1 MLIQFLGGAME
12 VTGTTHVLSTR
23 KSRVLRD
30 AGLFQGRR
38 AQAREKNEMTFVNME
53 PVDCMVLSHAHIDH
67 CGNIPLLVKNG
78 FSGPLYTHAATKDL
92 CELMLMD
99 SAHIQELDAE
109 YLSRK
114 LDPNDPLIAPLYSE
128 EEAEASL
135 KYLVPHQYHERI
147 QLTEDIGVTAYEA
160 GHILGSASHIFDIK
174 EGRRKLKIGYA
185 LDLGRKGLPIIRDPE
200 QLTDIDALVMEA
212 TYGNRRHRDINQSE
226 DLLAGVINRTY
237 RKGGKIIIPAFA
249 LERAQEIVYTLM
261 KLYGQ
266 TDENGNH
273 LVPSLPI
280 YIDSPLACEVSKV
293 FGKHPETYGE
303 ETLKLAQSR
312 SKMYMSECVHLI
324 GTVEE
329 SKALND
335 DPRSMIIISASGM
348 CESGRILHHLKNNVE
363 DPRNAVVIVGYQA
376 ENTLGRRIV
385 DRAEEIKI
393 FGKMYKM
400 NAERV
405 VLNTY
410 SGHAD
415 QKDLLEFACNVGDR
429 CKTFVLVHGEEE
441 SIMDLAANIQSMRPD
456 ARVLTPNRF
465 DIISI

>member
-12 VTGTTHVLSTR
+12 VTGSTHVLSTK

-38 AQAREKNEMTFVNME
+38 AETREKNETIFTDME
-53 PVDCMVLSHAHIDH
+53 MVDSMVLSHAHIDH
-67 CGNIPLLVKNG
+67 CGNIPLLVKRG
-78 FSGPLYTHAATKDL
+78 YTGPIHTHAATKDL
-92 CELMLMD
+92 CELMLLD

-114 LDPNDPLIAPLYSE
+114 LDPDDPLIAPLYSE

-135 KYLVPHQYHERI
+135 GTLVPHQYHE
-147 QLTEDIGVTAYEA
+147 
-160 GHILGSASHIFDIK
+160 HI
-174 EGRRKLKIGYA
+174 
-185 LDLGRKGLPIIRDPE
+185 

-212 TYGNRRHRDINQSE
+212 TYGNRYHKDINQAE
-226 DLLAGVINRTY
+226 DLLAGVVNRTF
-237 RKGGKIIIPAFA
+237 RRGGKIIIPAFA

-261 KLYGQ
+261 KRYEAKL
-266 TDENGNH
+266 T
-273 LVPSLPI
+273 PMLPI

-293 FGKHPETYGE
+293 FGRHPETYDE
-303 ETLKLAQSR
+303 ATLQLAKSR
-312 SKMYMSECVHLI
+312 TRMYMSEFVHLI
-324 GTVEE
+324 SSVEE

-335 DPRSMIIISASGM
+335 DPSSMIIISASGM

-385 DRAEEIKI
+385 ERATELKI
-393 FGKMYKM
+393 FGQFYKM

-405 VLNTY
+405 VLNTF

-415 QKDLLEFACNVGDR
+415 KGDLLHFVSNVGER
-429 CKTFVLVHGEEE
+429 CKTFVLVHGEKQ
-441 SIMDLAANIQSMRPD
+441 SILDLADSIRALRPD
-456 ARVLTPNRF
+456 ARVLTPERF
-465 DIISI
+465 DTISI

>member
-12 VTGTTHVLSTR
+12 VTGTTHLLSTR

-38 AQAREKNEMTFVNME
+38 AASREKNETTFVDME

-67 CGNIPLLVKNG
+67 CGNIPLLVKSG
-78 FSGPLYTHAATKDL
+78 FTGPIHTHAATADL
-92 CELMLMD
+92 CDLMLKD

-114 LDPNDPLIAPLYSE
+114 LDPEDPLIAPLYSE

-135 KYLVPHQYHERI
+135 KYLVPHQYHERV
-147 QLTEDIGVTAYEA
+147 QLTEDMGVTFLEA
-160 GHILGSASHIFDIK
+160 GHILGSASHIFDVK
-174 EGRRKLKIGYA
+174 EGRRKIKIGYA
-185 LDLGRKGLPIIRDPE
+185 LDLGRKNVPIIRDPE
-200 QLTDIDALVMEA
+200 QLEDIDALVMEA
-212 TYGNRRHRDINQSE
+212 TYGNRYHKDINQAE
-226 DLLAGVINRTY
+226 DLLAGVIKRTY
-237 RKGGKIIIPAFA
+237 LKGGKVIIPAFA
-249 LERAQEIVYTLM
+249 LERAQEVVFTLM
-261 KLYGQ
+261 KMYKDNL
-266 TDENGNH
+266 T
-273 LVPSLPI
+273 PKLPI
-280 YIDSPLACEVSKV
+280 YIDSPLACEISKV
-293 FGKHPETYGE
+293 FGRHPEAYDET
-303 ETLKLAQSR
+303 TLKLAQSR
-312 SKMYMSECVHLI
+312 AKMYMSDYVHLI
-324 GTVEE
+324 STVEE

-335 DPRSMIIISASGM
+335 DPSSMIIISASGM

-363 DPRNAVVIVGYQA
+363 DSRNAVCIVGYQA

-405 VLNTY
+405 VLNTF

-415 QKDLLEFACNVGDR
+415 KGDLLEFASKVGKR
-429 CKTFVLVHGEEE
+429 CKTFVLVHGEEK
-441 SIMDLAANIQSMRPD
+441 SIMDLAENIRAMRPD

>member
-12 VTGTTHVLSTR
+12 VTGSTHVLSTK

-38 AQAREKNEMTFVNME
+38 AESRQKNETTFVNME

-78 FSGPLYTHAATKDL
+78 YTGPIHTHAATKDL
-92 CELMLMD
+92 CDLMLLD

-114 LDPNDPLIAPLYSE
+114 LDPDDPLIAPLYSE

-135 KYLVPHQYHERI
+135 QYFVPHHYHEHV
-147 QLTEDIGVTAYEA
+147 QLTEDIGVTFLEA

-174 EGRRKLKIGYA
+174 DGRRKIKVGYA
-185 LDLGRKGLPIIRDPE
+185 LDLGRKNLPIIRDPE
-200 QLTDIDALVMEA
+200 QHTDIDALVMEA
-212 TYGNRRHRDINQSE
+212 TYGNRYHKDINQAE

-237 RKGGKIIIPAFA
+237 KRGGKIIIPAFA

-261 KLYGQ
+261 KMYDSKL
-266 TDENGNH
+266 T
-273 LVPSLPI
+273 PMLPI

-293 FGKHPETYGE
+293 FGKHPETYDQA
-303 ETLKLAQSR
+303 TLELAKSR
-312 SKMYMSECVHLI
+312 TRMYMREFVHLI
-324 GTVEE
+324 STVEE

-335 DPRSMIIISASGM
+335 DPSSMIIISASGM

-385 DRAEEIKI
+385 DRAKEIKI
-393 FGKMYKM
+393 FGQYYRM

-405 VLNTY
+405 VLNTF

-415 QKDLLEFACNVGDR
+415 KGDLLDFVSHVGDR
-429 CKTFVLVHGEEE
+429 CKTFVLVHGERQ
-441 SIMDLAANIQSMRPD
+441 SIMDLAENIRALRPD
-456 ARVLTPNRF
+456 ARVLTPERF
-465 DIISI
+465 DTISI

>member
-12 VTGTTHVLSTR
+12 VTGSTHVLSTK

-38 AQAREKNEMTFVNME
+38 AESREKNETIFTDME
-53 PVDCMVLSHAHIDH
+53 MVDSMVLSHAHIDH
-67 CGNIPLLVKNG
+67 CGNIPLLVKRG
-78 FSGPLYTHAATKDL
+78 YTGPIHTHAATKDL
-92 CELMLMD
+92 CELMLLD

-114 LDPNDPLIAPLYSE
+114 LDPDDPLIAPLYSE
-128 EEAEASL
+128 EEAEESL
-135 KYLVPHQYHERI
+135 KNLVPHQYHEHV
-147 QLTEDIGVTAYEA
+147 QLTEDIGVTFLEA

-174 EGRRKLKIGYA
+174 EGRRKIKVGYA
-185 LDLGRKGLPIIRDPE
+185 LDLGRNNLPIIRDPE

-212 TYGNRRHRDINQSE
+212 TYGNRYHKDINQAE
-226 DLLAGVINRTY
+226 DLLAGVVNRTY
-237 RKGGKIIIPAFA
+237 RRGGKIIIPAFA

-261 KLYGQ
+261 KMYEAKL
-266 TDENGNH
+266 T
-273 LVPSLPI
+273 PMLPI

-293 FGKHPETYGE
+293 FGRHPETYDE
-303 ETLKLAQSR
+303 ATLQLAKSR
-312 SKMYMSECVHLI
+312 TKMYMSEFVHLI
-324 GTVEE
+324 SSVEE

-335 DPRSMIIISASGM
+335 DPSSMIIISASGM

-385 DRAEEIKI
+385 ERATELKI
-393 FGKMYKM
+393 FGQFYKM

-405 VLNTY
+405 VLNTF

-415 QKDLLEFACNVGDR
+415 KGDLLNFVSNVGSR
-429 CKTFVLVHGEEE
+429 CKTFVLAHGERQ
-441 SIMDLAANIQSMRPD
+441 SIMDLAESIRALRPD
-456 ARVLTPNRF
+456 ARVLTPERF
-465 DIISI
+465 DTISI

>member
-12 VTGTTHVLSTR
+12 VTGSTHVLSTK

-38 AQAREKNEMTFVNME
+38 AESRQKNETTFVNME

-67 CGNIPLLVKNG
+67 CGNIPLLIKSG
-78 FSGPLYTHAATKDL
+78 FEGPIHTHAATKDL
-92 CELMLMD
+92 CDLMLLD

-114 LDPNDPLIAPLYSE
+114 LDPDDPLIAPLYSE

-135 KYLVPHQYHERI
+135 QYFVPHQYHEHV
-147 QLTEDIGVTAYEA
+147 QLTEDISVTFWEA

-174 EGRRKLKIGYA
+174 EGRRKIKVGYA
-185 LDLGRKGLPIIRDPE
+185 LDLGRKNLPIIRDPE

-212 TYGNRRHRDINQSE
+212 TYGNRYHKDINQAE
-226 DLLAGVINRTY
+226 DLLAGVINRTFK
-237 RKGGKIIIPAFA
+237 RGGKIIIPAFA

-261 KLYGQ
+261 KMYDAKL
-266 TDENGNH
+266 T
-273 LVPSLPI
+273 PMLPI

-293 FGKHPETYGE
+293 FGKHPETYDQA
-303 ETLKLAQSR
+303 TLELAKSR
-312 SKMYMSECVHLI
+312 TRMYMREFVHLI
-324 GTVEE
+324 STVEE

-335 DPRSMIIISASGM
+335 DPSSMIIISASGM

-363 DPRNAVVIVGYQA
+363 DSRNAVVIVGYQA

-385 DRAEEIKI
+385 DRAKEIKI
-393 FGKMYKM
+393 FGQYYKM

-405 VLNTY
+405 VLNTF

-415 QKDLLEFACNVGDR
+415 KGDLLEFVSNVGDR
-429 CKTFVLVHGEEE
+429 CKTFVLVHGERQ
-441 SIMDLAANIQSMRPD
+441 SITDLAENIRTLRPD
-456 ARVLTPNRF
+456 ARVLTPERF
-465 DIISI
+465 DTISI

>member
-12 VTGTTHVLSTR
+12 VTGSTHVLSTK

-30 AGLFQGRR
+30 AGLFQGHR
-38 AQAREKNEMTFVNME
+38 AETREKNETVFNDLEVI
-53 PVDCMVLSHAHIDH
+53 DSMVLSHAHIDH
-67 CGNIPLLVKNG
+67 CGNIPLLVKRG
-78 FSGPLYTHAATKDL
+78 YTGPIHTHAATKDL
-92 CELMLMD
+92 CELMLLD

-114 LDPNDPLIAPLYSE
+114 LDPDDPLIAPLYSE
-128 EEAEASL
+128 EEAEESL
-135 KYLVPHQYHERI
+135 KNLVPHQYHEHV
-147 QLTEDIGVTAYEA
+147 QLTEDIGVTFLEA

-174 EGRRKLKIGYA
+174 EGRRKIKVGYA
-185 LDLGRKGLPIIRDPE
+185 LDLGRNNLPIIRDPE

-212 TYGNRRHRDINQSE
+212 TYGNRYHKDINQAE
-226 DLLAGVINRTY
+226 DLLAGVVNRTY
-237 RKGGKIIIPAFA
+237 RRGGKIIIPAFA

-261 KLYGQ
+261 KMYSAKL
-266 TDENGNH
+266 T
-273 LVPSLPI
+273 PMLPI

-293 FGKHPETYGE
+293 FGRHPETYDE
-303 ETLKLAQSR
+303 ATLQLAKSR
-312 SKMYMSECVHLI
+312 TKMYMSEFVHLI
-324 GTVEE
+324 SSVEE

-335 DPRSMIIISASGM
+335 DPSSMIIISASGM

-385 DRAEEIKI
+385 ERATELKI
-393 FGKMYKM
+393 FGQFYKM

-405 VLNTY
+405 VLNTF

-415 QKDLLEFACNVGDR
+415 KGDLLNFVSNVGSR
-429 CKTFVLVHGEEE
+429 CKTFVLAHGERQ
-441 SIMDLAANIQSMRPD
+441 SIMDLAENIRALRPD
-456 ARVLTPNRF
+456 ARVLTPERF
-465 DIISI
+465 DTISI

>member
-12 VTGTTHVLSTR
+12 VTGSTHVLSTK
-23 KSRVLRD
+23 KSRILRD

-38 AQAREKNEMTFVNME
+38 AESRQKNETTFVNME

-67 CGNIPLLVKNG
+67 CGNIPLLIKSG
-78 FSGPLYTHAATKDL
+78 FEGPIHTHAATKDL
-92 CELMLMD
+92 CDLMLLD

-114 LDPNDPLIAPLYSE
+114 LDPDDPLIAPLYSE

-135 KYLVPHQYHERI
+135 KYFVPHQYHEHV
-147 QLTEDIGVTAYEA
+147 QLTEDIGVTFLEA

-174 EGRRKLKIGYA
+174 EGRRKIKVGYA
-185 LDLGRKGLPIIRDPE
+185 LDLGRKNLPIIRDPE

-212 TYGNRRHRDINQSE
+212 TYGNRYHKDINQAE
-226 DLLAGVINRTY
+226 DLLAGVINRTFK
-237 RKGGKIIIPAFA
+237 RGGKIIIPAFA

-261 KLYGQ
+261 KMYDAKL
-266 TDENGNH
+266 T
-273 LVPSLPI
+273 PMLPI

-293 FGKHPETYGE
+293 FGKHPETYDQA
-303 ETLKLAQSR
+303 TLELAKSR
-312 SKMYMSECVHLI
+312 TRMYMREFVHLI
-324 GTVEE
+324 STVEE

-335 DPRSMIIISASGM
+335 DPSSMIIISASGM

-385 DRAEEIKI
+385 DRAKEIKI
-393 FGKMYKM
+393 FGQYYRM

-405 VLNTY
+405 VLNTF

-415 QKDLLEFACNVGDR
+415 KGDLLEFVSDVGDR
-429 CKTFVLVHGEEE
+429 CKTFVLVHGERQ
-441 SIMDLAANIQSMRPD
+441 SIMDLAENIRALRPD
-456 ARVLTPNRF
+456 ARVLTPERF
-465 DIISI
+465 DTISI

>member
-12 VTGTTHVLSTR
+12 VTGSTHVLSTK

-38 AQAREKNEMTFVNME
+38 AESRQKNETTFVNME

-78 FSGPLYTHAATKDL
+78 YAGPIHTHAATKDL
-92 CELMLMD
+92 CDLMLLD

-114 LDPNDPLIAPLYSE
+114 LDPDDPLIAPLYSE

-135 KYLVPHQYHERI
+135 QYFVPHHYHERV
-147 QLTEDIGVTAYEA
+147 QLTEDIGVTFLEA

-174 EGRRKLKIGYA
+174 EGRRKIKVGYA
-185 LDLGRKGLPIIRDPE
+185 LDLGRKNLPIIRDPE

-212 TYGNRRHRDINQSE
+212 TYGNRYHKDINQAE
-226 DLLAGVINRTY
+226 DLLAGVINRTFK
-237 RKGGKIIIPAFA
+237 RGGKIIIPAFA

-261 KLYGQ
+261 KMYDAKL
-266 TDENGNH
+266 T
-273 LVPSLPI
+273 PMLPI

-293 FGKHPETYGE
+293 FGKHPETYDQA
-303 ETLKLAQSR
+303 TLELAKSR
-312 SKMYMSECVHLI
+312 TRMYMREFVHLI
-324 GTVEE
+324 STVEE

-335 DPRSMIIISASGM
+335 DPSSMIIISASGM

-385 DRAEEIKI
+385 DRAKEIKI
-393 FGKMYKM
+393 FGQYYRM

-405 VLNTY
+405 VLNTF

-415 QKDLLEFACNVGDR
+415 KGDLLEFVSNVGDR
-429 CKTFVLVHGEEE
+429 CKTFVLVHGERQ
-441 SIMDLAANIQSMRPD
+441 SITDLAENIRTLRPD
-456 ARVLTPNRF
+456 ARVLTPERF
-465 DIISI
+465 DTISI

>member
-12 VTGTTHVLSTR
+12 VTGSTHVLSTK

-38 AQAREKNEMTFVNME
+38 AESRQKNETTFVNME

-67 CGNIPLLVKNG
+67 CGNIPLLIK
-78 FSGPLYTHAATKDL
+78 SGYTGPIHTHAATKDL
-92 CELMLMD
+92 CDLMLLD

-114 LDPNDPLIAPLYSE
+114 LDPDDPLIAPLYSE

-135 KYLVPHQYHERI
+135 GNLVPHQYHEHI
-147 QLTEDIGVTAYEA
+147 QLTEDIGVTSYEA

-174 EGRRKLKIGYA
+174 EGRRKIKVGYA
-185 LDLGRKGLPIIRDPE
+185 LDLGRNNLPIIRNPE

-212 TYGNRRHRDINQSE
+212 TYGNRYHKDINQAE
-226 DLLAGVINRTY
+226 DLLAGVVNRTY
-237 RKGGKIIIPAFA
+237 RRGGKIIIPAFA

-261 KLYGQ
+261 KMYEAKL
-266 TDENGNH
+266 T
-273 LVPSLPI
+273 PMLPI

-293 FGKHPETYGE
+293 FGRHPETYDE
-303 ETLKLAQSR
+303 ATLQLAKSR
-312 SKMYMSECVHLI
+312 TRMYMSEFVHLI
-324 GTVEE
+324 SSVEE

-335 DPRSMIIISASGM
+335 DPSSMIIISASGM

-385 DRAEEIKI
+385 ERATELKI
-393 FGKMYKM
+393 FGQFYKM

-405 VLNTY
+405 VLNTF

-415 QKDLLEFACNVGDR
+415 KGDLLHFVSNVGER
-429 CKTFVLVHGEEE
+429 CKTFVLVHGEKQ
-441 SIMDLAANIQSMRPD
+441 SILDLADSIRALRPD
-456 ARVLTPNRF
+456 ARVLTPERF
-465 DIISI
+465 DTISI